1 MNFRE
6 LDLNLLLVFNAI
18 FSERSISKAARKL
31 GMSQPAV
38 SNALRRLRDF
48 TGDTLFYKSGT
59 GVAPTRAALT
69 LAIPIS
75 HALDTVER
83 SLTSVRSFDPETSHR
98 TFKIGVTDVTN
109 QLLTPALVS
118 LTRRI
123 APNIQLE
130 FVTQPGTGSPEALK
144 RGEFDIG
151 FLSTFALDNELIS
164 EVVWDEPFA
173 LIVSRNNPKAR
184 NPTPS
189 IKDVNEMDFVM
200 TSHMPALRNA
210 IDNVFRQNGIERKVV
225 CMVADTQSLY
235 PLVSMSD
242 LAACVGRT
250 MAEHYNQDDSLVFL
264 DLPFNLGRAEANVV
278 WTASSDDD
286 DGHRWLRE
294 HVIEILRSAFRLHA
308 RVDQTAA

>member
-83 SLTSVRSFDPETSHR
+83 SLTSVRSFDPQTSHR
-98 TFKIGVTDVTN
+98 TFKIGVTDITN
-109 QLLTPALVS
+109 PMITPALVS
-118 LTRRI
+118 LTRRL

-130 FVTQPGTGSPEALK
+130 FVMQPGTGSREALK
-144 RGEFDIG
+144 RGDFEIAV
-151 FLSTFALDNELIS
+151 LSTFALDNELIS
-164 EVVWDEPFA
+164 EVVWNEPFS
-173 LIVSRNNPKAR
+173 LIVSRNNPLAA
-184 NPTPS
+184 NPKPS
-189 IKDVNEMDFVM
+189 AEDISKMEFVM
-200 TSHMPALRNA
+200 STHVPALREA
-210 IDNVFRQNGIERKVV
+210 IDSVFRQNNIERKVV
-225 CMVADTQSLY
+225 CLLADTQSIY
-235 PLVSMSD
+235 PLVSTSD

-250 MAEHYNQDDSLVFL
+250 MAEHFNQDESLVFL
-264 DLPFNLGRAEANVV
+264 DLPFDLGRVEANVV

-286 DGHRWLRE
+286 DGHRWIRE

-308 RVDQTAA
+308 RTGNKAA